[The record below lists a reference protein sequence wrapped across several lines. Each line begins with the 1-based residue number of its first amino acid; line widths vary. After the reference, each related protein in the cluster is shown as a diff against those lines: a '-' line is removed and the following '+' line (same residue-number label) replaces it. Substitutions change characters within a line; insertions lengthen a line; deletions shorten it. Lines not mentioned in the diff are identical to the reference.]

1 MSDNTSRANTFVY
14 TTYIASNRE
23 AVWTAL
29 TSSEFTTKYW
39 NGRIVESSWH
49 VGAPITVRHDYDDKI
64 DFVGAILEAQR
75 PRRLSYEMTQDGDGT
90 TRATRVTFELIGQ
103 GDVVA
108 LTITH
113 EGLTDDAYRSSGA
126 GWSFI
131 LSNLKTLLE
140 SGKPLAMPEEVLA
153 AYR

>member
-1 MSDNTSRANTFVY
+1 MSDQTFVY
-14 TTYIASNRE
+14 ATYIVSTRE
-23 AVWTAL
+23 AVWEAL

-39 NGRIVESSWH
+39 NGRIVESTWQ
-49 VGAPITVRHDYDDKI
+49 VGAPITVLHDYDDKI
-64 DFVGAILEAQR
+64 DFVGAILEANQ
-75 PRRLSYEMTQDGDGT
+75 PRRLSYEMAGDDRVT
-90 TRATRVTFELIGQ
+90 TRVTFELMAQ
-103 GDVVA
+103 GDIVA

-113 EGLTDDAYRSSGA
+113 EGLTEDAYQSASG

-140 SGKPLAMPEEVLA
+140 SGKPLPMPESVLA